1 LYRSL
6 GQAAPNISTFLR
18 ARTAAY
24 PIFQMIERSTVNT
37 RSSKAGRTLAAVQGN
52 IAFRDV
58 RFAYPSRPDVVIL
71 DKFSL
76 DFPAGKIVALVG
88 GSGSGK
94 STVVSLIE
102 RFYEPFA
109 GTIFLDGHDIRGL
122 DCRWLRGQIGLVNQ
136 EPALFATS
144 IRENIL
150 YGKADATADE
160 INHAAKLSEAITFIN
175 NLPECYETQVGERG
189 IQLSG
194 GQKQRIA
201 ISRAILKNPSI
212 LLLDEATSALDAE
225 SEKSVQE
232 ALDRVMVGRTTVVI
246 AHRLSTIRNADTIAV
261 VDGGR
266 IVETGTHEQLMANP
280 LSAYASLIQLQ
291 EAAQLQH
298 KPSFS
303 DSTSMTRPL
312 RYSSKCFHVKCL
324 LHELINDLKWRFL
337 CAVSSIQGSCQ
348 GGRAWVPASAPT
360 RSPSTGTARRRPPT
374 TKGTRGS
381 LSP

>member
-1 LYRSL
+1 
-6 GQAAPNISTFLR
+6 
-18 ARTAAY
+18 
-24 PIFQMIERSTVNT
+24 MIERNTVNKA
-37 RSSKAGRTLAAVQGN
+37 SSKAGRMLPSVDGHIQ
-52 IAFRDV
+52 FRDV

-71 DKFSL
+71 DRFSL

-102 RFYEPFA
+102 RFYEPLTGA
-109 GTIFLDGHDIRGL
+109 VLLDGHDIKDL
-122 DCRWLRGQIGLVNQ
+122 DVKWLRQQIGLVNQ

-150 YGKADATADE
+150 YGKGDASMDE

-175 NLPECYETQVGERG
+175 HLPDRYETQVGERG

-261 VDGGR
+261 VDSGR

-280 LSAYASLIQLQ
+280 RSAYASLIQLQ
-291 EAAQLQH
+291 EAAQLQN
-298 KPSFS
+298 KQSFS
-303 DSTSMTRPL
+303 DSASLSRPL
-312 RYSSKCFHVKCL
+312 RYVYV
-324 LHELINDLKWRFL
+324 N
-337 CAVSSIQGSCQ
+337 VNVTTSCQ
-348 GGRAWVPASAPT
+348 VP
-360 RSPSTGTARRRPPT
+360 TGHRELT
-374 TKGTRGS
+374 TMAFACC
-381 LSP
+381 